1 LLLFLSICIQSSIAD
16 VFDICQC
23 MMSSHSWHVNHLPL
37 QCLTIVLT

>member
-23 MMSSHSWHVNHLPL
+23 MMSSHSWHLLL